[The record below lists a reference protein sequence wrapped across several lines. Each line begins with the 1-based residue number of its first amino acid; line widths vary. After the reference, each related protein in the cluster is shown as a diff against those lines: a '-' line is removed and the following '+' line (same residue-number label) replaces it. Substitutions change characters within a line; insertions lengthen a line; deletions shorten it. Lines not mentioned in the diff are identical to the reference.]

1 MHVCVH
7 VCTCT
12 YIVWSMVA
20 NALKHWNL
28 LQEYDHTS
36 PRTESAHQI
45 RELLCQ
51 AQEHISR
58 GGAAQHSDQLSADV
72 VQGAQ

>member
-1 MHVCVH
+1 MCVCAC
-7 VCTCT
+7 VCTN
-12 YIVWSMVA
+12 IVWSMSA
-20 NALKHWNL
+20 NALKYWNL

-36 PRTESAHQI
+36 PRIESSHQI
-45 RELLCQ
+45 CELLCQ